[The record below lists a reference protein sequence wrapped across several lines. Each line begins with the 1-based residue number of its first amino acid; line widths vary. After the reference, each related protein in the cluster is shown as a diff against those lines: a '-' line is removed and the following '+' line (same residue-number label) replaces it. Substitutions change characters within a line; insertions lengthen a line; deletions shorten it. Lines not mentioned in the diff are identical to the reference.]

1 MLLLGKAPLLC
12 IRFVLPQLC
21 PQGSPKAGLAWAASS
36 PARAVHRAE
45 PFVSHLRWAR
55 VQTRPLRDNVIIC
68 VVLPEVPP
76 CHEALDCGACAHVWV
91 LGVGGGGSPSAG
103 TPTHPQI
110 CFHPFARADCAQ
122 GNSES
127 TTCAR
132 DRHPLQGEQ
141 YWHWL
146 PLGQGDTS
154 PDLEICQEE
163 GGPDASNLLGQ
174 GKELVFPL
182 A

>member
-1 MLLLGKAPLLC
+1 M
-12 IRFVLPQLC
+12 R
-21 PQGSPKAGLAWAASS
+21 
-36 PARAVHRAE
+36 
-45 PFVSHLRWAR
+45 
-55 VQTRPLRDNVIIC
+55 TRPLRDNVIIC

-76 CHEALDCGACAHVWV
+76 CDGALVCGVYAHVWV
-91 LGVGGGGSPSAG
+91 LSMGGGRQPLSWD
-103 TPTHPQI
+103 THTCPWI
-110 CFHPFARADCAQ
+110 CFYPFARADCAQ

-132 DRHPLQGEQ
+132 GKHPLQGEQ

-154 PDLEICQEE
+154 PDLRMCQEE
-163 GGPDASNLLGQ
+163 GRPDASNLLGQ